1 MSCRNSCNIKVK
13 FPLSCTRKCAC
24 SVSSRVNL
32 AFRDRLVV
40 TRDNDSQL
48 YNKHRKGHSVLFL
61 SEAEAAVKYIKEKK
75 SLS

>member
-1 MSCRNSCNIKVK
+1 MK
-13 FPLSCTRKCAC
+13 FSLSCTIKCAC

-32 AFRDRLVV
+32 VFRDRLAV

-61 SEAEAAVKYIKEKK
+61 PEAEVVVKSVKENK

>member
-1 MSCRNSCNIKVK
+1 MGSQGEDFVK
-13 FPLSCTRKCAC
+13 ILLSCTKKCAF

-32 AFRDRLVV
+32 VFRDCLVV

-61 SEAEAAVKYIKEKK
+61 SEAEAVVKCVKENK